1 VNAQPRNIQA
11 IYKAVL
17 LAAFLVV
24 LGLLFTAL
32 ITLMIAILITVIIAV
47 ALTSWTDRLERHG
60 VPRPVGALLGILL
73 ALGVLAGVLAL
84 VIPPF
89 VDDMNKFVDAV
100 PGIVNSLRD
109 KLHHI
114 TGESNS
120 DIGDRLQRFLQNYT
134 DHPEKLIGP
143 ITSIGVTVAS
153 LVGALI
159 LMLITSFYIAVRPQ
173 PLIDGALRLFPPA
186 ERGRV
191 LYVMNR
197 LRSAWLGWLQGVG
210 VHMLIAGVF
219 IYVGLTI
226 LGIDYAIVFAVLTAL
241 LVLIPYFGAIISA
254 IPPTLFA
261 LTESPGKA
269 LLVLAV
275 YVGVHQLEG
284 NVIIPLVYARTVK
297 LHPAVIAVGVVII
310 GELLGIV
317 GLLVA
322 VPILSLIVIC
332 VEEAWVKPMEEADRR
347 RRREELEALEPPAE
361 ELSVRAGPPNGD

>member
-1 VNAQPRNIQA
+1 MQA

-24 LGLLFTAL
+24 LGLLFQAL

-60 VPRPVGALLGILL
+60 IPRPIGAILGILL
-73 ALGVLAGVLAL
+73 ALGVLAGILAL

-89 VDDMNKFVDAV
+89 VDDMNKFIDAV
-100 PGIVNSLRD
+100 PGIVDSLRE

-114 TGESNS
+114 TGESSS
-120 DIGDRLQRFLQNYT
+120 DIGDRLQRFLQRYS

-153 LVGALI
+153 LIGALI
-159 LMLITSFYIAVRPQ
+159 LMLITSFYIAVKPQ

-186 ERGRV
+186 ERGRA
-191 LYVMNR
+191 LFVMNR

-210 VHMLIAGVF
+210 IHMLIAGVF

-226 LGIDYAIVFAVLTAL
+226 LGVDYAIVFAVFTAL

-261 LTESPGKA
+261 LTDSPGKA

-275 YVGVHQLEG
+275 FVGVHQLEG

-322 VPILSLIVIC
+322 VPILSLLVIV

-347 RRREELEALEPPAE
+347 RRREELEALEPPDR
-361 ELSVRAGPPNGD
+361 ELSVRAGPPSEN

>member
-1 VNAQPRNIQA
+1 MQA

-24 LGLLFTAL
+24 LGLLFQAL

-60 VPRPVGALLGILL
+60 IPRPIGAILGILL
-73 ALGVLAGVLAL
+73 ALGVLAGILAL

-89 VDDMNKFVDAV
+89 VDDMNKFIDAV
-100 PGIVNSLRD
+100 PGIVDSLRE

-114 TGESNS
+114 TGESSS
-120 DIGDRLQRFLQNYT
+120 DIGDRLQRFLQRYS

-153 LVGALI
+153 LIGALI
-159 LMLITSFYIAVRPQ
+159 LMLITSFYIAVKPQ

-191 LYVMNR
+191 LFVMNR

-210 VHMLIAGVF
+210 IHMLISGLF

-226 LGIDYAIVFAVLTAL
+226 LGVDYAIVFAV
-241 LVLIPYFGAIISA
+241 
-254 IPPTLFA
+254 
-261 LTESPGKA
+261 
-269 LLVLAV
+269 
-275 YVGVHQLEG
+275 
-284 NVIIPLVYARTVK
+284 
-297 LHPAVIAVGVVII
+297 
-310 GELLGIV
+310 
-317 GLLVA
+317 
-322 VPILSLIVIC
+322 
-332 VEEAWVKPMEEADRR
+332 
-347 RRREELEALEPPAE
+347 
-361 ELSVRAGPPNGD
+361 

>member
-1 VNAQPRNIQA
+1 
-11 IYKAVL
+11 
-17 LAAFLVV
+17 
-24 LGLLFTAL
+24 
-32 ITLMIAILITVIIAV
+32 MTVIIAT
-47 ALTSWTDRLERHG
+47 ALASWTDKLERHG
-60 VPRPVGALLGILL
+60 VPRPIGALLGILL

-89 VDDMNKFVDAV
+89 VDDTNKFVDAV
-100 PGIVNSLRD
+100 PGIVDSLRE

-114 TGESNS
+114 TGASSS
-120 DIGDRLQRFLQNYT
+120 DIGNRVQRFFQRYT
-134 DHPEKLIGP
+134 DHPEKLVGP
-143 ITSIGVTVAS
+143 ITSIGLTVAS

-159 LMLITSFYIAVRPQ
+159 LMLITAFYIAVRPQ

-191 LYVMNR
+191 LYTMTR
-197 LRSAWLGWLQGVG
+197 LRGAWMGWLQGVLI
-210 VHMLIAGVF
+210 HMLISGVF

-226 LGIDYAIVFAVLTAL
+226 VGVDFAIVFAVLTAL

-261 LTESPGKA
+261 LTDSPTKA
-269 LLVLAV
+269 VLVLAV
-275 YVGVHQLEG
+275 FIGVHQLEG

-317 GLLVA
+317 GLFVA
-322 VPILSLIVIC
+322 VPILSLLVIC

-347 RRREELEALEPPAE
+347 RRREELEALDPPPR
-361 ELSVRAGPPNGD
+361 ELSIRASDQAD

>member
-1 VNAQPRNIQA
+1 VDAEPRNLHA

-17 LAAFLVV
+17 LAAFLVI
-24 LGLLFTAL
+24 LGLLFRQL
-32 ITLMIAILITVIIAV
+32 VTLMVAVLMTVIIAV
-47 ALTSWTDRLERHG
+47 ALTAWTDRLERHG
-60 VPRPVGALLGILL
+60 IPRPIGALLGILL
-73 ALGVLAGVLAL
+73 AVGTLAGVLAL

-89 VDDMNKFVDAV
+89 VDDTNKFVDAV
-100 PGIVNSLRD
+100 PGIVDSLRNQ
-109 KLHHI
+109 LHHI
-114 TGESNS
+114 TGASSSE
-120 DIGDRLQRFLQNYT
+120 IGDRVQRFFQRYT

-143 ITSIGVTVAS
+143 VTSIGLSVAGI
-153 LVGALI
+153 LGALI
-159 LMLITSFYIAVRPQ
+159 LMLITAFYIAVRPQ

-191 LYVMNR
+191 LYALTR
-197 LRSAWLGWLQGVG
+197 LRGAWMGWLQGVG
-210 VHMLIAGVF
+210 IHMLISGVF

-226 LGIDYAIVFAVLTAL
+226 IGVDFAVVFAVLTAL

-261 LTESPGKA
+261 LTDSPGKA

-275 YVGVHQLEG
+275 FVGVHQLEG

-310 GELLGIV
+310 GELLGVV

-322 VPILSLIVIC
+322 VPILSMLVIG
-332 VEEAWVKPMEEADRR
+332 VEEVWVKPMEEADRR
-347 RRREELEALEPPAE
+347 RRREELEALEPPPR
-361 ELSVRAGPPNGD
+361 ELAVRAGKSGD